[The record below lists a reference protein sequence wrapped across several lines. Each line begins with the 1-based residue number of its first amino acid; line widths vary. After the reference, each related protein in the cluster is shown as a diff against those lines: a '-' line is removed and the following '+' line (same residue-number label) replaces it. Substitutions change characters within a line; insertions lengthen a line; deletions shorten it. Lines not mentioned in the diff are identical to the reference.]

1 MTRLQQYHS
10 TQAPRPVQPV
20 AAFPAPVVAPS
31 QPVGVLGQDQ
41 ISASIAALRQRIGQ
55 LQQGIAQVSNQMV
68 SAQPVVAPPV
78 YYPQPVQAPPVYYPQ
93 PAPVPG
99 GYPSVA
105 TPPFVPAPGAPG
117 IAQAMQTMANDIQ
130 RAQWEAQQQSQQ
142 MAYQINQV
150 SNQIGQS
157 IHQIS
162 TGLQAAA
169 QSFQGIFGKR

>member
-10 TQAPRPVQPV
+10 TQAPRPVMAPV
-20 AAFPAPVVAPS
+20 AVPAYAPS
-31 QPVGVLGQDQ
+31 QPAVVMGQDQ

-93 PAPVPG
+93 PAPAR
-99 GYPSVA
+99 YPAVA
-105 TPPFVPAPGAPG
+105 TPPYVPAPGAPG
-117 IAQAMQTMANDIQ
+117 IAQAMQTMATDIQ
-130 RAQWEAQQQSQQ
+130 RAQWEAQQQSRQ

-150 SNQIGQS
+150 SNQIGYSVQ
-157 IHQIS
+157 QIS
-162 TGLQAAA
+162 TGLQAAV

>member
-10 TQAPRPVQPV
+10 SQAPRPVQPV
-20 AAFPAPVVAPS
+20 ATTPAPVYAPQ
-31 QPVGVLGQDQ
+31 QPVGVMGQDQ
-41 ISASIAALRQRIGQ
+41 ISSSIAALQQRIAQ

-68 SAQPVVAPPV
+68 NAQPVTAPPV

-93 PAPVPG
+93 P
-99 GYPSVA
+99 YPAVA
-105 TPPFVPAPGAPG
+105 TPPLVPAPGAPG

-162 TGLQAAA
+162 HSLQAAA
-169 QSFQGIFGKR
+169 QSFQGLFGKR